1 MKDSKKIVMT
11 LIASLFIFTS
21 CATVNETIST
31 GYDSLI
37 ESTESVKDSLTS
49 GYNKAKSAIRD
60 L

>member
-1 MKDSKKIVMT
+1 MMNIKKILLT
-11 LIASLFIFTS
+11 LFACLFILSS

-37 ESTESVKDSLTS
+37 EGTESVKNTLAS
-49 GYNKAKSAIRD
+49 GYERAKSTIRD

>member
-1 MKDSKKIVMT
+1 MKDSKKIVIT

-37 ESTESVKDSLTS
+37 EGTGSVKDSLTS

>member
-1 MKDSKKIVMT
+1 MINTKKILLT
-11 LIASLFIFTS
+11 LFVCLFILSS

-37 ESTESVKDSLTS
+37 EGTESVKDSLAS
-49 GYNKAKSAIRD
+49 GYERAKSTIRD

>member
-1 MKDSKKIVMT
+1 MMNIKKILLT
-11 LIASLFIFTS
+11 LFACLFILSS

-37 ESTESVKDSLTS
+37 EGSESVKDTLAS
-49 GYNKAKSAIRD
+49 GYDRAKSTIRD

>member
-1 MKDSKKIVMT
+1 MMNTKKIVLT
-11 LIASLFIFTS
+11 LFTCLFILSS

-37 ESTESVKDSLTS
+37 EGTESVKDSLGS
-49 GYNKAKSAIRD
+49 GYERAKSTIRD